1 MLFDQ
6 SDVRNICTDCCGQS
20 ERQPPLM
27 LRATAIQTG
36 LCQMVSYLI
45 VRLEMQYFH
54 IAFHTAVTSLEA
66 SDMPEKNAHGTERK
80 FERKKKVPKTQNCS
94 NSPKRARRS
103 TVCAHSLLNHKL
115 HPTSFTFH
123 RKPTK
128 KFILLLLKLLSLCL
142 FLFLPAPVYV
152 GLRVAALAS
161 CLMTK

>member
-6 SDVRNICTDCCGQS
+6 SDVRNICADCCCGQS
-20 ERQPPLM
+20 QRQPPLI
-27 LRATAIQTG
+27 LQAAAVHTA
-36 LCQMVSYLI
+36 LHQMFSYLI

-54 IAFHTAVTSLEA
+54 IAFQMAVTSPEA
-66 SDMPEKNAHGTERK
+66 SDMPEKTAHGTERK
-80 FERKKKVPKTQNCS
+80 FRQSFKNTELRRLPLERATK
-94 NSPKRARRS
+94 S

-123 RKPTK
+123 RKATE
-128 KFILLLLKLLSLCL
+128 KFILSLLKLLRLCL
-142 FLFLPAPVYV
+142 FRRSPVYA